1 MEVLSILSNHTLF
14 LSILIGILMINFG
27 CIIYLVIREKK
38 EDKKEIDEILS
49 ELESDD
55 EEKPEED
62 NEEEIKIEDKEKEE
76 QQDIKLEENKREV
89 EEMLK
94 KMQKDLEATPEDVV
108 TNFENEQEENSIIS
122 YQELLKSVKDKK
134 EVESKVTTVKIEE
147 DIIEPQKEEL
157 KIEIDEIEEETLQIN
172 PIIDRNKKFKSTEF
186 ISPIFGKQDNQI
198 KYPTVP
204 KLKREDEEETI
215 SLFDS
220 LDMDYEE
227 KIVDT
232 RKLEAEI
239 KKNDD
244 FLKALKEF
252 RKNLD

>member
-1 MEVLSILSNHTLF
+1 MELLKISSNHIIF
-14 LSILIGILMINFG
+14 LSILVGILIINFG

-38 EDKKEIDEILS
+38 EDKKEIDEILN
-49 ELESDD
+49 ELE
-55 EEKPEED
+55 EEQKPIK
-62 NEEEIKIEDKEKEE
+62 EEIKIEDKEKEE
-76 QQDIKLEENKREV
+76 KQDMKLEENKREV
-89 EEMLK
+89 EEMLM
-94 KMQKDLEATPEDVV
+94 KMQKDLAATPEDVV

-122 YQELLKSVKDKK
+122 YQELLKSVKEKK
-134 EVESKVTTVKIEE
+134 EVEIKVTPVKIEE
-147 DIIEPQKEEL
+147 DE
-157 KIEIDEIEEETLQIN
+157 KIEIEEFDNEDTIQLK
-172 PIIDRNKKFKSTEF
+172 PIKQSDKKFKNTDF
-186 ISPIFGKQDNQI
+186 ISPIFGKQDSKI

-204 KLKREDEEETI
+204 KLERKEDEEETI

-220 LDMDYEE
+220 LDIDYEE

-232 RKLEAEI
+232 TKLEAEI

>member
-1 MEVLSILSNHTLF
+1 MELLNILSNHTIF
-14 LSILIGILMINFG
+14 LSILIGILVINFG
-27 CIIYLVIREKK
+27 CIIYLVLREKK

-49 ELESDD
+49 ELE
-55 EEKPEED
+55 EEPIK
-62 NEEEIKIEDKEKEE
+62 EEIKIEEKEIE
-76 QQDIKLEENKREV
+76 EKQDLKLEENKREV
-89 EEMLK
+89 EEMLM

-122 YQELLKSVKDKK
+122 YQELLKSVKEKK
-134 EVESKVTTVKIEE
+134 ESEIKVTPVKIEE
-147 DIIEPQKEEL
+147 D
-157 KIEIDEIEEETLQIN
+157 KIEIKEFDNEDTVRIETIKES
-172 PIIDRNKKFKSTEF
+172 DKKFKNTDF
-186 ISPIFGKQDNQI
+186 ISPIFGKQDNKI

-204 KLKREDEEETI
+204 KLKREEKEETI

-220 LDMDYEE
+220 LDIDYEE

-232 RKLEAEI
+232 KKLEAEI

>member
-1 MEVLSILSNHTLF
+1 MELLNILSNHTIF
-14 LSILIGILMINFG
+14 LSILIGILVINFG
-27 CIIYLVIREKK
+27 CIIYLVLREKK

-49 ELESDD
+49 ELE
-55 EEKPEED
+55 EEPIK
-62 NEEEIKIEDKEKEE
+62 EEIKIEEKEKEE
-76 QQDIKLEENKREV
+76 KQDLKLEENKREV
-89 EEMLK
+89 EEMLM

-122 YQELLKSVKDKK
+122 YQELLKSVKEKK
-134 EVESKVTTVKIEE
+134 ESEIKVTPVKIEE
-147 DIIEPQKEEL
+147 D
-157 KIEIDEIEEETLQIN
+157 KIEIKEFDNEDTVRIETIKES
-172 PIIDRNKKFKSTEF
+172 DKKFKNTDF
-186 ISPIFGKQDNQI
+186 ISPIFGKQDNKI

-204 KLKREDEEETI
+204 KLKREEKEETI

-220 LDMDYEE
+220 LDIDYEE

-232 RKLEAEI
+232 KKLEAEI